1 MNQQALSLG
10 VVSIMVSEHPEAKER
25 CIEAGVL
32 DRLLESLRSPCPHV
46 RRWACLCAGQLWE
59 GSDKVKER
67 ALSHQLPQAVGTLL
81 RDGMPEVRAA
91 ALYSL
96 GTYMRVEKDGSAAF
110 AAGGSVD
117 FNGSNSRGSGNHS
130 ASGPAM
136 GAGAGS
142 DGLPPPGEGP
152 MADGGDRRAG
162 AGAGASGA
170 RDGMGLG
177 ASVEEG
183 KARVDRELQLAL
195 AALSTLGDAS
205 PLVRRELVLLLG
217 MLIRRFE
224 ESVVQVVLRS
234 GVLRDG
240 PGIPGREARGGG
252 AAAAAASIGSTN
264 VPIFFEE
271 ADGDWLSLYQAQSRG
286 VDGYI
291 EVAAAAARGGPSAR
305 SEHSSPSSQSS
316 TMPIPASRRSPS
328 KSQNRYRFLAEERGG
343 SGSGGDHVPFPTEGT
358 K

>member
-10 VVSIMVSEHPEAKER
+10 VLSIMVSEHPEAKER

-32 DRLLESLRSPCPHV
+32 DRLLESLRSSCPHV

-67 ALSHQLPQAVGTLL
+67 ALSHQLPQAVGALL

-91 ALYSL
+91 SLYSL
-96 GTYMRVEKDGSAAF
+96 GTYMRVEKDGSAAL
-110 AAGGSVD
+110 AAGGASGD
-117 FNGSNSRGSGNHS
+117 FNGSNSRGSGSHS
-130 ASGPAM
+130 ASGPAL

-142 DGLPPPGEGP
+142 DGVAPPGEGP

-162 AGAGASGA
+162 AGAGAGGA
-170 RDGMGLG
+170 RNGVGPG
-177 ASVEEG
+177 GSVEEG

-224 ESVVQVVLRS
+224 ESVVQVVLRA
-234 GVLRDG
+234 GGLRDG
-240 PGIPGREARGGG
+240 PGIPGREARGGA

-264 VPIFFEE
+264 LPIFFEE
-271 ADGDWLSLYQAQSRG
+271 ADGDWLSLYQAHSRG
-286 VDGYI
+286 VDGCI
-291 EVAAAAARGGPSAR
+291 EATAAGARGGPSAR
-305 SEHSSPSSQSS
+305 CEHSSPSSQSC

-328 KSQNRYRFLAEERGG
+328 KSQNRYRFLAEEREGG
-343 SGSGGDHVPFPTEGT
+343 GGDHVPFPTEGV